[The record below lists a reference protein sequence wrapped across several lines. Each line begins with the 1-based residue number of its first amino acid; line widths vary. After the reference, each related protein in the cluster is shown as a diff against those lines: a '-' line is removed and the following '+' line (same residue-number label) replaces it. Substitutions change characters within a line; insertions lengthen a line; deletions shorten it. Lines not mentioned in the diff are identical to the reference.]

1 MFSRIS
7 YPAKSHLSRV
17 HICFTH
23 SFDDANRYRCVG
35 ACDICVCFRLC
46 SCSLLHMYHFK
57 KVIIRMIN
65 DPYLPL
71 GLHVKAVLFCPSPKD
86 EKYNGST
93 INN

>member
-1 MFSRIS
+1 MVLF
-7 YPAKSHLSRV
+7 PPPHVPL
-17 HICFTH
+17 
-23 SFDDANRYRCVG
+23 
-35 ACDICVCFRLC
+35 
-46 SCSLLHMYHFK
+46 K

-93 INN
+93 IND